1 MARRSLPQSPEAF
14 IFTSTWPW
22 PGSGRSNSLNSNL
35 SCPGRITPRKKI
47 LSKVSTSSSLS
58 WVMRLAPVKVRSCA
72 PWGRSFI
79 MVSEPGGDRLT
90 SSGSE
95 RAVVREGLARKRVG
109 EEGFRWRGED
119 VSRIEGFSDA
129 VFAFA
134 VTLLV
139 VSLEVPKTFDE
150 LLATMRGFFAFA
162 ICFALLLSV
171 WYDHY
176 KFFRR
181 YGLKDTT
188 TRWLNSTLLFLM
200 LLYVYPLKFLF
211 TMLIDQWLGFGNSEM
226 IESSQIPLLMV
237 IYGAGFVAIQLVFFL
252 MYLRAY
258 SLRTTL
264 QLDPQELSVTREEMQ
279 GFFLNVL
286 VGLVSVAIAALGGDG
301 AITWAGLVY
310 LLVFPL
316 QIINSR
322 IMSSRRR
329 RYEGARTKAEA
340 GSEGP

>member
-1 MARRSLPQSPEAF
+1 MAPYRPAEAER
-14 IFTSTWPW
+14 
-22 PGSGRSNSLNSNL
+22 GGR
-35 SCPGRITPRKKI
+35 T
-47 LSKVSTSSSLS
+47 
-58 WVMRLAPVKVRSCA
+58 
-72 PWGRSFI
+72 
-79 MVSEPGGDRLT
+79 
-90 SSGSE
+90 
-95 RAVVREGLARKRVG
+95 VVREGLTRRQGG
-109 EEGFRWRGED
+109 EEDFRWRGED

-162 ICFALLLSV
+162 ICFALLLTV

-181 YGLKDTT
+181 YGLNDTP

-211 TMLIDQWLGFGNSEM
+211 TMLIDEWLGFGNSEM
-226 IESSQIPLLMV
+226 IEASQIPLLLV

-258 SLRTTL
+258 SLRTAL
-264 QLDPQELSVTREEMQ
+264 ELDSQELSVTREEMQ

-286 VGLVSVAIAALGGDG
+286 VGLVSVAIAALGGVG
-301 AITWAGLVY
+301 ATSWAGLVY

-316 QIINSR
+316 QVINSR
-322 IMSSRRR
+322 VMGSRRR
-329 RYEGARTKAEA
+329 RYRDTRTKAEA
-340 GSEGP
+340 GGEGT

>member
-1 MARRSLPQSPEAF
+1 M
-14 IFTSTWPW
+14 
-22 PGSGRSNSLNSNL
+22 
-35 SCPGRITPRKKI
+35 
-47 LSKVSTSSSLS
+47 
-58 WVMRLAPVKVRSCA
+58 
-72 PWGRSFI
+72 
-79 MVSEPGGDRLT
+79 
-90 SSGSE
+90 
-95 RAVVREGLARKRVG
+95 VREGLARRRGG

-119 VSRIEGFSDA
+119 ISRIEGFSDA

-162 ICFALLLSV
+162 ICFALLLAV

-181 YGLKDTT
+181 YGLMDTP

-211 TMLIDQWLGFGNSEM
+211 TMLIDEWLGFGDSEM
-226 IESSQIPLLMV
+226 IEPSQIPLLMI
-237 IYGAGFVAIQLVFFL
+237 IYGAGFVAIQLVLFL

-264 QLDPQELSVTREEMQ
+264 ELDPQELSVTHEEMQ

-286 VGLVSVAIAALGGDG
+286 VGLVSVAIAALGGVG
-301 AITWAGLVY
+301 ATSWAGLVY

-316 QIINSR
+316 QTINGR
-322 IMSSRRR
+322 VMGSRRR
-329 RYEGARTKAEA
+329 RYRDARAKAGA
-340 GSEGP
+340 GDEGP